1 MNQLTLGRR
10 GRSSWALVISSLAAV
25 MMLVQSAGAQPN
37 TTSQATSSQLNQLFG
52 FETTPNKSAMGE
64 WYATGEFR
72 FLDFEHSVKQYLYQV
87 QGQYSFTEQL
97 AVGGI
102 LPFQDVS
109 FHGGSNDGMGN
120 TVFYAQY
127 KLDQLVNHDIVDL
140 TAQGDLVIP
149 GKSDTGASDHFGVR
163 PWILA
168 YKGFDVGGGEL
179 GAYGAM
185 GFTLTTNPDF
195 RMNLAATY
203 DWEKIVGV
211 LEFDDLAG
219 DKIGAP
225 QVDITPGVV
234 YHGINPWE
242 FALGLPFGL
251 NNASPNWGIVLK
263 VTYAFQ
269 R

>member
-1 MNQLTLGRR
+1 MKESTLGRC
-10 GRSSWALVISSLAAV
+10 GRSRCTALFLPVAALLMLA
-25 MMLVQSAGAQPN
+25 QSAGAQPN
-37 TTSQATSSQLNQLFG
+37 TTSQATSNQLNQLFG
-52 FETTPNKSAMGE
+52 FETTPNKSAMNE
-64 WYATGEFR
+64 WYVSGEFR
-72 FLDFEHSVKQYLYQV
+72 FLDFEHGVKTYLYQL

-102 LPFQDVS
+102 LPFQDAS
-109 FHGGSNDGMGN
+109 FSGGSNEGMGN
-120 TVFYAQY
+120 TIFYAQY

-140 TAQGDLVIP
+140 TAQGDFVIP
-149 GKSDTGASDHFGVR
+149 GSSDTGASDHFGVR

-168 YKGFDVGGGEL
+168 YKGFEVGGGEI
-179 GAYGAM
+179 GAYGAL

-195 RMNLAATY
+195 RMNLAGTY

-211 LEFDDLAG
+211 LEFTDIAG

-225 QVDITPGVV
+225 QVAITPGIV

-242 FALGLPFGL
+242 FGLGLPFGL

-263 VTYAFQ
+263 VTFAFQ